1 MTDENMT
8 DEPVTEEHKWAAACH
23 ASAALMFAGVPFGI
37 LAGLNIVGPLAIW
50 YLKRRGSEFIDHSG
64 KEAVNFQVLM
74 ALIGIVPMVFVP
86 LIQIPLMIV
95 WALINVALIFVAT
108 VKAVN
113 GVAYRYPVSIRFIR

>member
-1 MTDENMT
+1 MTDEHMT

-23 ASAALMFAGVPFGI
+23 ASAALMFAGMSFGW
-37 LAGLNIVGPLAIW
+37 LVGLNIVGPVAIW
-50 YLKRRGSEFIDHSG
+50 YLKRRGSEFVDHAG

-74 ALIGIVPMVFVP
+74 ALVGIVPMLFIP
-86 LIQIPLMIV
+86 LIRVPFTIA